1 MQKGDTK
8 SETETRK
15 YSEQLLGTNKAAKIV
30 ITSVSHQA
38 LILEVEEAFKNYF
51 ADFEIVNL
59 ISEIAEQT
67 NLLALNATIEAARA
81 GDAGNGFAV
90 FAYEVKSL
98 ANQTANATNEIAT
111 QVQSIQQAV
120 IGAVGANDRVSSVI
134 ERMSGVTTGI
144 AAAVEEKRA
153 ATQEIA
159 RTTATVSGDATEVLK
174 SIAQMIQASA
184 QSNGKSIGVLWSASD
199 LDETIG
205 SFGRELEEFHT
216 SARAAS
222 ARVQSTHRPLE

>member
-15 YSEQLLGTNKAAKIV
+15 YSEQLLGAIKAAKKV

-81 GDAGNGFAV
+81 GMRVTVSLSSRMRSKAWPTRRQMRRTKSQPRCKV
-90 FAYEVKSL
+90 SSKRSL
-98 ANQTANATNEIAT
+98 APSAPMTGSAPL
-111 QVQSIQQAV
+111 
-120 IGAVGANDRVSSVI
+120 SS
-134 ERMSGVTTGI
+134 E
-144 AAAVEEKRA
+144 
-153 ATQEIA
+153 
-159 RTTATVSGDATEVLK
+159 
-174 SIAQMIQASA
+174 
-184 QSNGKSIGVLWSASD
+184 
-199 LDETIG
+199 
-205 SFGRELEEFHT
+205 
-216 SARAAS
+216 
-222 ARVQSTHRPLE
+222 